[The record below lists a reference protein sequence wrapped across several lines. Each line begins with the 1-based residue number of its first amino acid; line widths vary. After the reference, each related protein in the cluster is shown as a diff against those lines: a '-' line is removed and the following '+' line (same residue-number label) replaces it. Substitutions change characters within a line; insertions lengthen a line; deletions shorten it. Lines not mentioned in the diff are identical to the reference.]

1 MLTNPFVVVAVTAA
15 LIVASGFFVVIEF
28 ALLGARRHRLEE
40 LAATSASARAALRG
54 SHELTVMLAGAQLGI
69 TACTFAL
76 GAVTKPAVDGAILP
90 WFEPWLPDWAADVV
104 AFVLALLFVTFLHL
118 VLGEMAPKSWAIT
131 FPERAALLVGRP
143 ARAFVR
149 PLRPLLTWINDL
161 ANRLVRASGV
171 NPVQRAEGGGRDPD
185 TLRHLIEHSVRV
197 GALDPEFHPPLAG
210 AIGLESVTMGE
221 LVDPRRP
228 VVMVAPDAT
237 VADVQALSA
246 RTGHMRVLVA
256 GPQRPSPGGDGPG
269 GQPRVVHV
277 RDTLL
282 EDATASARG
291 LSRAA
296 HLVEQDLPLHEGLA
310 AMKAAREQLVVVVDG
325 DRQVGVVTVQDILTR
340 VVPGSAP

>member
-1 MLTNPFVVVAVTAA
+1 MLTNPLVVVAVTTA

-40 LAATSASARAALRG
+40 LAATSASARAALAG

-76 GAVTKPAVDGAILP
+76 GAVTKPAVDRAILP

-171 NPVQRAEGGGRDPD
+171 TPVQRAEGGGRDPD

-221 LVDPRRP
+221 LVDRRRP
-228 VVMVAPDAT
+228 VVMVPSDAT

-246 RTGHMRVLVA
+246 RTGHMRILVA
-256 GPQRPSPGGDGPG
+256 DPQTPPDRGGSG
-269 GQPRVVHV
+269 GQVRVVHV

-282 EDATASARG
+282 EDARQPVSG
-291 LSRAA
+291 LSRPAQ
-296 HLVEQDLPLHEGLA
+296 LVEQDLPLHEGLA
-310 AMKAAREQLVVVVDG
+310 AMKAAREQLAVVVDG

-340 VVPGSAP
+340 VVPGSAA